1 MRWLYGTGGVG
12 LGILETGV
20 YNFVLIYYSQVLGLS
35 ASLAGFALA
44 IALVVDAVS
53 DPAVGFLSDNW
64 RSRWGRRHPFHFDG
78 IAVIRPAEDRP

>member
-1 MRWLYGTGGVG
+1 MVATLQNTGSVRWLYGTGGVG

-64 RSRWGRRHPFHFDG
+64 RSR
-78 IAVIRPAEDRP
+78 